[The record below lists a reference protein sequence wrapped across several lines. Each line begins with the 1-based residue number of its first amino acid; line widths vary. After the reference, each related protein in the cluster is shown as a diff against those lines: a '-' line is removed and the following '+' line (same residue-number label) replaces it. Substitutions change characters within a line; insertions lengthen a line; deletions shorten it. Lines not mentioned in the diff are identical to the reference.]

1 MCMSN
6 PKISIIV
13 PVYNAE
19 KYLNRCIDS
28 ILSQTF
34 KDFEVLLVDDGSKDK
49 SGAICD
55 EYAKKDN
62 RVRVFHKENGGVS
75 SARNV
80 GLDEANGKY
89 ISFVD
94 SDDWVVPAYFAE
106 LLSLY
111 HGDIDLVECS
121 YIYYGNEQILFKTEF
136 VESDSEHYLEKLFQ
150 NRRFYEGFLW
160 VKLFKATLINNLR
173 FESKLAFNE
182 DRVFIAQY
190 MLKCRKVVATQKC
203 LYYYDNT
210 HANAMSKLGSVI
222 DDKTIT
228 ELDSYCFLLK
238 SPEFSENVKKAIS
251 KYAQYVLLNFYNIAS
266 DGNQLELL
274 EDYYINYTKKEKPL
288 WLLRMFR
295 SNCYLGHIFYSFC
308 MYKSNVKIKLILLIK
323 KIIGYESKI

>member
-1 MCMSN
+1 MSN

-19 KYLNRCIDS
+19 KYLNRCVDS

-34 KDFEVLLVDDGSKDK
+34 KDFEILLIDDGSKDK

-80 GLDEANGKY
+80 GLDEAKGKY

-94 SDDWVVPAYFAE
+94 SDDWVVPSYLAE

-121 YIYYGNEQILFKTEF
+121 YIYYGDEQIFFKTEF
-136 VESDSEHYLEKLFQ
+136 VETDSEHYLEKLFQ
-150 NRRFYEGFLW
+150 NKRFYEGFLW
-160 VKLFKATLINNLR
+160 VKLFKTTLITNLR
-173 FESKLAFNE
+173 FESKLAYNE
-182 DRVFIAQY
+182 DRVFITQY
-190 MLKCRKVVATQKC
+190 ILKCHRVAATQKC

-210 HANAMSKLGSVI
+210 HANAMSKFGSVI
-222 DDKTIT
+222 DNKTIT
-228 ELDSYCFLLK
+228 ELDSYSFLLK
-238 SPEFSENVKKAIS
+238 LPEISENVKKTIS
-251 KYAQYVLLNFYNIAS
+251 KYAQYVLLNFYSIAK
-266 DGNQLELL
+266 DVRQLQLL
-274 EDYYINYTKKEKPL
+274 EDYYIHFTEKEKPL
-288 WLLRMFR
+288 WLLRIFR
-295 SNCYLGHIFYSFC
+295 HYHHLGYIFYSIC
-308 MYKSNVKIKLILLIK
+308 MYKSKVKIKLILLIK
-323 KIIGYESKI
+323 KITGYEGKI